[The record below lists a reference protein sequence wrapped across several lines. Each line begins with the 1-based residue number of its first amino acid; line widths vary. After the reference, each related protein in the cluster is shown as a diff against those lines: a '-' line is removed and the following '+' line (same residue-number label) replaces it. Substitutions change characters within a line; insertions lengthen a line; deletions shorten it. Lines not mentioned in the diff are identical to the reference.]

1 MDYCGYAHP
10 KKQNGRER
18 VAVIEAALGDLRP
31 EIQFP
36 IDIEIIGVDVSFGNK
51 GIDNEEES
59 DEDR

>member
-1 MDYCGYAHP
+1 MDNRRNAHA
-10 KKQNGRER
+10 KKQNGREGI
-18 VAVIEAALGDLRP
+18 AVIEAALGDLRP

-51 GIDNEEES
+51 GINNEEES